1 MTDTKTAVPSTNQPQ
16 LEQIDLMLTFGRLL
30 ERKWFILGFT
40 LASALAG
47 IAYALLATPIYRA
60 QALVQIEQKEG
71 GMPGMADMAGLF
83 VTESEAVTEIELIKS
98 RMVLGETVD
107 RLQLDIHAEP
117 VYFPLIGKAVA
128 RRFHA
133 TAEELASPYIAG
145 YAWGGEQ
152 IQVAAFKVPAY
163 LEGQTL
169 KLTALGNNS
178 YQLSFD
184 DTLLL
189 TGKVGELAKD
199 KGIEL
204 QVNSLKAHPGT
215 VFTVSRG
222 NRLQQIIELTE
233 DLAVS
238 EKGKKSGILSIS
250 IDGDNPAK
258 IEQILNAVTQVYVMK
273 NVDRNSAEASKSLAF
288 LQEQL
293 PQIRLQLEQAE
304 KRFNAYQVSAESV
317 DISAETQALL
327 EQLVAIE
334 EQISTLQLQEVEVK
348 RRYRPDHPTYVSL
361 VEQMGELTSRKND
374 FQKQIKNL
382 PGTQQELLRL
392 RRDVEVNTQ
401 IYTQMLNNIQELDIA
416 RAGTIGNVR
425 IVDAAEV
432 NTFKPIKPQ
441 KQMIVLVATAAGGF
455 ISVLLVLLLAA
466 LRRGVENP
474 ADIENM
480 GLPVYA
486 AIPFSAQQEQ
496 IEQRFGRKF
505 RSAKQSGSNLLAI
518 TNPTDVSVEA
528 LRSLRTSIHFAM
540 IEAKNNI
547 LMVTGPSPSVG
558 KSFVSANLA
567 ATMAQTGKRIVLID
581 ADMRKGYVHKMF
593 NLEKK
598 DGLADYLGG
607 TVGYQQLLKTTEVE
621 GLTVINHGTV
631 PPNPSELLMSE
642 RFEQLLQQLSQD
654 FDLVIVDTPPVM
666 AVTDACIVGRYAG
679 TTMLVTRY
687 QLNPLKEIEV
697 TVKRLEQN
705 GVDTKGVIFNAIKR
719 SAGGYGYNYGY
730 GYGYGYYTYDYGQ
743 KKSKKAK

>member
-1 MTDTKTAVPSTNQPQ
+1 MTDTKNAVPGTNQPQ
-16 LEQIDLMLTFGRLL
+16 LEQIDLMLIFSRLL

-40 LASALAG
+40 LLATLVG
-47 IAYALLATPIYRA
+47 VAYALIATPVYRA

-83 VTESEAVTEIELIKS
+83 VTESEAVTEIELLRS

-107 RLQLDIHAEP
+107 RLRLDIIAEP
-117 VYFPLIGKAVA
+117 VYFPVIGQAMA
-128 RRFHA
+128 RRFHGA
-133 TAEELASPYIAG
+133 TNQLAETKVAG

-152 IQVAAFKVPAY
+152 ISVATIQVPTS
-163 LEGQTL
+163 LEGEELQ
-169 KLTALGNNS
+169 LTALGNNK
-178 YQLSFD
+178 YQLSYD
-184 DTLLL
+184 DSPLL
-189 TGKVGELAKD
+189 TGTVGELASGN
-199 KGIEL
+199 GIEL
-204 QVNSLKAHPGT
+204 QVNSLQAHPGT
-215 VFTVSRG
+215 AFSLTLK
-222 NRLQQIIELTE
+222 NRLQTIIELTE
-233 DLAVS
+233 DVAVS
-238 EKGKKSGILSIS
+238 EKGKKSGILTIS
-250 IDGDNPAK
+250 LDGDNPARVQ
-258 IEQILNAVTQVYVMK
+258 QILNTVIQVYVMK

-293 PQIRLQLEQAE
+293 PQIRLQLEEAE
-304 KRFNAYQVSAESV
+304 KRFNSYQVSAESV

-348 RRYRPDHPTYVSL
+348 RRYRPDHPTYMSL
-361 VEQMGELTSRKND
+361 VEQMGELTTRKNE

-425 IVDAAEV
+425 IIDAAEV
-432 NTFKPIKPQ
+432 NTFTPVKPQ
-441 KQMIVLVATAAGGF
+441 KAMAVVVATAAGGF

-486 AIPFSAQQEQ
+486 AIPFSGQQEQ

-505 RSAKQSGSNLLAI
+505 RNSRQNGSNLLAI

-547 LMVTGPSPSVG
+547 FMITGPSPSVG

-567 ATMAQTGKRIVLID
+567 ATMAQTGKRIVLVD

-607 TVGYQQLLKTTEVE
+607 TVDYQHLLKTTEVE

-642 RFEQLLQQLSQD
+642 RFEELMQQLSSD

-666 AVTDACIVGRYAG
+666 AVTDSSIVGRYAG

-705 GVDTKGVIFNAIKR
+705 GVETKGVIFNAIKR
-719 SAGGYGYNYGY
+719 NAAGYNYGY

-743 KKSKKAK
+743 KKSKK